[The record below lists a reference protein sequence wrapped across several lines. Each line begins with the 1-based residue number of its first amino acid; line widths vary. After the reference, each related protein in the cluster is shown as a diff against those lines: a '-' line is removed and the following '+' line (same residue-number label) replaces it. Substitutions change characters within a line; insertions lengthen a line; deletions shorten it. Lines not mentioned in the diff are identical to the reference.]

1 VSFWC
6 FASSLGTWSC
16 FLVARMYW
24 YGVWDATSN
33 QAMVGVRVLSISLLL
48 PIQLLGR
55 DYYFSNVLLLASSG
69 SCPSYFVCLERQDRS
84 VLSLSF
90 HLLAVRRVA
99 FFPDEHSRVWNSLPA
114 WRISPSPLKPAK
126 HPTRVL

>member
-24 YGVWDATSN
+24 YGVWDATS
-33 QAMVGVRVLSISLLL
+33 VRVLSISLLL

-55 DYYFSNVLLLASSG
+55 DYYFSNVLLLACSG
-69 SCPSYFVCLERQDRS
+69 RYPSYFVRLNIQDRPIFS
-84 VLSLSF
+84 TCLMNAGECVLLP
-90 HLLAVRRVA
+90 LLANMRYIKSRR
-99 FFPDEHSRVWNSLPA
+99 
-114 WRISPSPLKPAK
+114 
-126 HPTRVL
+126 